1 MKLDLN
7 RSVLEV
13 SSAAQEKNFFNG
25 RIQFCL
31 DGCSKHHANLQ
42 TFRKAIDLQPASGL
56 PRPTHQDFLDHL
68 GLGHV
73 VKCQRDNEPPG
84 LVMRARRDLS
94 LPCYGWLQPSG
105 VYPEV

>member
-13 SSAAQEKNFFNG
+13 SSAAQEKIFCNG

-31 DGCSKHHANLQ
+31 DGYSKHHANLQ
-42 TFRKAIDLQPASGL
+42 TFRKEIDLQPASV

-84 LVMRARRDLS
+84 LVMRARRTLC

-105 VYPEV
+105 VYPQV

>member
-1 MKLDLN
+1 MKSVLN
-7 RSVLEV
+7 LSVLEV
-13 SSAAQEKNFFNG
+13 SSAAQEKIFCNG

-31 DGCSKHHANLQ
+31 DGYSKHHANLQ
-42 TFRKAIDLQPASGL
+42 TFRKEIDLQPASV

-68 GLGHV
+68 GLCRV

-84 LVMRARRDLS
+84 LVMRARRTLC